1 MIKGRQ
7 IGRINIGLL
16 STAYRCILCVKCV
29 ERTMGAR
36 LFCGLSN
43 LAAKCTRIGVGG
55 QIPSHLSKPNR
66 CPNQLRTRAELTE
79 SGTPITMLPNMRSLK
94 Y

>member
-1 MIKGRQ
+1 
-7 IGRINIGLL
+7 
-16 STAYRCILCVKCV
+16 
-29 ERTMGAR
+29 MGAQ

-66 CPNQLRTRAELTE
+66 CPNQLHARAELTE
-79 SGTPITMLPNMRSLK
+79 SGTLDQCSTGKVNIEIRAKGVDSC
-94 Y
+94 